1 MSDNDSYKEE
11 EIIWAK
17 LEDSPWWPSI
27 ILSKKK
33 DIKLN
38 EDIYSIILL
47 GSHIRANLTKEFILK
62 FEKYYKQHSKIKDKD
77 LINIIK
83 QAKDINDVKDLEVKN
98 KKIKELI
105 SKLKNEGKDNIN
117 ESSSE
122 TSKTKEKSG
131 IQIKKKLK
139 KTEDKLENDL
149 IYKICNF
156 LRNLTASLVR
166 KENNYNFEKNKEY
179 IIKMFCFLREYKI
192 KEPIEF
198 LKKTSLGKYI
208 KYINEYVP
216 NEEIKEESA
225 QVYKSLENQVL
236 LYLLKQK

>member
-1 MSDNDSYKEE
+1 MSDNNIFKEE

-17 LEDSPWWPSI
+17 LEDTPWWPSI
-27 ILSKKK
+27 ILSKNGGLGSK
-33 DIKLN
+33 
-38 EDIYSIILL
+38 EEIYSIILL
-47 GSHIRANLTKEFILK
+47 GSNTRANLTKSNISK
-62 FEKYYKQHSKIKDKD
+62 FEKNYKQNSKIKEKD

-83 QAKDINDVKDLEVKN
+83 QAKDINDIKDLEEKN
-98 KKIKELI
+98 KKIKEII
-105 SKLKNEGKDNIN
+105 SKLKSEGKDNIN

-131 IQIKKKLK
+131 IQIKKNLK
-139 KTEDKLENDL
+139 KTEIKLENDL

-156 LRNLTASLVR
+156 LRHLTASLVR

-179 IIKMFCFLREYKI
+179 IIKMFKFIREYKI

-225 QVYKSLENQVL
+225 QAYQSLENQVIV
-236 LYLLKQK
+236 YLSKQK

>member
-1 MSDNDSYKEE
+1 MSEKENFNE
-11 EIIWAK
+11 GEIIWAK
-17 LEDSPWWPSI
+17 TEEYPWWPSI
-27 ILSKKK
+27 IISKDKNIESN
-33 DIKLN
+33 DY
-38 EDIYSIILL
+38 IYSIILI
-47 GSHIRANLTKEFILK
+47 GSYIRTNLSKKFIC
-62 FEKYYKQHSKIKDKD
+62 KYDKNYKQNSKTKNKE
-77 LINIIK
+77 LIEALK
-83 QAKDINDVKDLEVKN
+83 QANEINDIKDLEEKN

-105 SKLKNEGKDNIN
+105 SKENIINNNN

-139 KTEDKLENDL
+139 KTEDKLEIDL

-156 LRNLTASLVR
+156 LRNLTASLIR
-166 KENNYNFEKNKEY
+166 KENNYNFDKNKEY

>member
-1 MSDNDSYKEE
+1 MSDNNIFKEE

-17 LEDSPWWPSI
+17 LEGSPWWPSI

-33 DIKLN
+33 DIKSN
-38 EDIYSIILL
+38 EEIYSIILL
-47 GSHIRANLTKEFILK
+47 GSHLRANLPKTFILK
-62 FEKYYKQHSKIKDKD
+62 FEKNYKQNSKIKDKD

-83 QAKDINDVKDLEVKN
+83 QAKEIYEMKDPIEKN
-98 KKIKELI
+98 KKIKDLI
-105 SKLKNEGKDNIN
+105 LKSKNEAKENNIN

-131 IQIKKKLK
+131 IQMKKKLK
-139 KTEDKLENDL
+139 KTEVKLENDL

-156 LRNLTASLVR
+156 LKHLTASLVR
-166 KENNYNFEKNKEY
+166 KESNYNFEKNKEY
-179 IIKMFCFLREYKI
+179 IIKMFCFLKEYKI

-225 QVYKSLENQVL
+225 QVDKSL
-236 LYLLKQK
+236 